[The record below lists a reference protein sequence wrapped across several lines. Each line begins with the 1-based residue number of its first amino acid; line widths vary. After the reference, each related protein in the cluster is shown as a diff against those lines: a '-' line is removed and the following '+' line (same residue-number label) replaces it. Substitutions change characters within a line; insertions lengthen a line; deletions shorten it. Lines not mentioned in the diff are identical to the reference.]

1 MTESSGDNHQKKSN
15 RNQMKRVVYSV
26 ATLLVFTLLSCGP
39 TQRVTSSWV
48 NPQRPTVSKY
58 NKVFIAALVNNAAY
72 KNVIEND
79 LAAAATARGY
89 QVVKSGDL
97 ISPNFTNQNAPTK
110 DAIVQQVRSSGCDA
124 IFTVSLVDKQS
135 ETRYVPGTTTY
146 SPYMGYGGYG
156 FGGYYGYMAPSMYST
171 PGYTTTDKTYF
182 MEARLFDAASENM
195 VWSAQ
200 SEAYNPSKIDKF
212 SKDYSSMLV
221 EQMQKDLG
229 PKK

>member
-1 MTESSGDNHQKKSN
+1 
-15 RNQMKRVVYSV
+15 MKNLFFAVVTASM
-26 ATLLVFTLLSCGP
+26 LCLVSCGP
-39 TQRVTSSWV
+39 SQRVTSSWT
-48 NPQRPTVSKY
+48 NPQKPVATKFS
-58 NKVFIAALVNNAAY
+58 KVFIAALVNNAAY

-97 ISPNFTNQNAPTK
+97 ISPNFTNENAPKK
-110 DAIVQQVRSSGCDA
+110 DAILQQVRASGCDA

-156 FGGYYGYMAPSMYST
+156 FGGYYGYMAPSIYST

-182 MEARLFDAASENM
+182 MEARLFEAASENM

-221 EQMQKDLG
+221 EQMQKDLVA
-229 PKK
+229 KK